1 MKNNFKHLLLIFLSV
16 TLSGIISAQ
25 SWQQIISVEDVC
37 KAYPEKM
44 DYLFQ
49 NLNLDYPG
57 LEKTKMAYQ
66 KDDMVKACT
75 ALLQYYESQAE
86 KRFVSKPQLN
96 IFRFSTAAVDSI
108 LKDIYVFQL
117 VAGKVPRLDDD
128 HLKWDYN
135 GQEDDVEWAWA
146 LNRHYPV
153 SYILPHYFKSGD
165 AKYARY
171 IDLFIKDWIIQSW
184 PYPAKKSSTAM
195 WRGLEVSFRVKV
207 WSEVFYGLANSD
219 YISQATKLLILS
231 NLPDHAHYA
240 REFHAQN
247 NWLTM
252 ELSGLATVA
261 AFWPEFK
268 KSGEWLDYSVVAM
281 SESLKGQVYPDG
293 AQNELT
299 SSYHFVALR
308 NFELFSEICEF
319 AGKELPVF
327 FNATL
332 ENMYNYLAMTIHP
345 DGAGILNND
354 ADRNNNVEK
363 VMVAA
368 GKFNHEDWKY
378 TASNEVEGT
387 NPKNGPSFIFP
398 WAGQLISRNNY
409 KKEAHWSF
417 FDIGPWGSGH
427 QHNDKLHISISA
439 YGRDLLVDAG
449 RFAYRGEVAKKFRA
463 YARGTQGHNTILID
477 GKGQEPDIKVVS
489 QPLSDDH
496 FKITHEFDYA
506 WNSFNNY
513 YDLEGVEHSR
523 SLFYVRNNFWVVVD
537 NINTSQPRKIETL
550 WHWHPRCEVEKQ
562 KQGMVSSVNENGNL
576 KIVPVGKIK
585 WDIDLVKGQEEPE
598 IQGWYSEEYNKYEPG
613 VAAIYTSEIES
624 DETFVWLLIPS
635 EKKAPKMK
643 AKIIS
648 KNSEGLELEVKAKGK
663 GIWNITI
670 PFSNGNNAKLEFTKY
685 TP

>member
-1 MKNNFKHLLLIFLSV
+1 MKTKFIYPILFFLL
-16 TLSGIISAQ
+16 LSGIISAQ

-37 KAYPEKM
+37 EAYPEKM
-44 DYLFQ
+44 DYIFQ
-49 NLNLDYPG
+49 NLNLDYLS
-57 LEKTKMAYQ
+57 LEKIKLAY
-66 KDDMVKACT
+66 KKNDLVKACSL
-75 ALLQYYESQAE
+75 LLQYYNGHAE
-86 KRFVSKPQLN
+86 KRFVNKPQPEIL
-96 IFRFSTAAVDSI
+96 RFSTAGVDSI
-108 LKDIYVFQL
+108 LNDIYIFQL
-117 VAGKVPRLDDD
+117 VAGKVPRLDDG
-128 HLKWDYN
+128 HLKWDHN
-135 GQEDDVEWAWA
+135 GPEDDIEWAWA

-207 WSEVFYGLANSD
+207 WSEVFYGLTNSD

-231 NLPDHAHYA
+231 SLPDHAHYA

-252 ELSGLATVA
+252 ELSGLANVA

-268 KSGEWLDYSVVAM
+268 KSEEWLDYSVTTM
-281 SESLKGQVYPDG
+281 TESLKGQVYPDG

-319 AGKELPVF
+319 AGKELPAF
-327 FNATL
+327 FNTTL
-332 ENMYNYLAMTIHP
+332 ENMYNYLAMTIRP

-368 GKFNHEDWKY
+368 GKFNREDWKY
-378 TASNEVEGT
+378 TSSNEVEGT
-387 NPKNGPSFIFP
+387 KPKNGPSFIFP
-398 WAGQLISRNNY
+398 WAGQLISRNDY
-409 KKEAHWSF
+409 KKDAHWSF

-449 RFAYRGEVAKKFRA
+449 RYAYRGEVAKKFRA

-477 GKGQEPDIKVVS
+477 GKGQMPDITVADK
-489 QPLSDDH
+489 PLSDNH
-496 FKITHEFDYA
+496 FKITRNFDYA
-506 WNSFNNY
+506 WNSFDKF
-513 YDLEGVEHSR
+513 YDLEKVEHSR
-523 SLFYVRNNFWVVVD
+523 TLFYVRDNFWIVVD
-537 NINTSQPRKIETL
+537 NVKTEKPREIETL
-550 WHWHPRCEVEKQ
+550 WHWHPRCEGEKQ
-562 KQGMVSSVNENGNL
+562 SAGIVTSVNETGNL
-576 KIVPVGKIK
+576 KIIPLGITK
-585 WDIDLVKGQEEPE
+585 WDVDLVKGQEKPE
-598 IQGWYSEEYNKYEPG
+598 IQGWYSEEYNQYEPG
-613 VAAIYTSEIES
+613 MSTIYSTKIES

-635 EKKAPKMK
+635 EKEAPKLK

-648 KNSEGLELEVKAKGK
+648 KNSDGMKLKVTDKQKGT
-663 GIWNITI
+663 WEITI
-670 PFSNGNNAKLEFTKY
+670 PYSNSKNAELEFTQN